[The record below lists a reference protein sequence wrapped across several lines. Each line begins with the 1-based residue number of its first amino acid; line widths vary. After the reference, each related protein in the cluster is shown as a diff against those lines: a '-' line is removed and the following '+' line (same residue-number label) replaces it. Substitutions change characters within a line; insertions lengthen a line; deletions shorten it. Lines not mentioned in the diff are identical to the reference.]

1 VLRILISERHS
12 AAKAQS
18 QAMNQIHGLVVI
30 TPDHV
35 RQDYPRYS
43 GARSWWMSLAE
54 TDRLVDLIPPWS
66 LGTP

>member
-1 VLRILISERHS
+1 
-12 AAKAQS
+12 
-18 QAMNQIHGLVVI
+18 MNQIPGLVVI

-54 TDRLVDLIPPWS
+54 TDQLVDLIPPWS